1 MGDGKLRRLPRHPA
15 RRDTLLALFCLRLQR
30 RYPYSENELNDVL
43 REVLGQMGSWVD
55 HVTCRR
61 FLVDLGFVKR
71 DRAGR
76 RYFVNFPKVA
86 SVLSDEVI
94 ESSDDPIEA
103 ASAYRL
109 GDD

>member
-1 MGDGKLRRLPRHPA
+1 MGDGKLRRLPRHPE
-15 RRDTLLALFCLRLQR
+15 RRDLLLALISLRLQR
-30 RYPYSENELNDVL
+30 RYPYAENELNDVL

-61 FLVDLGFVKR
+61 YLVDLGFVKR

-76 RYFVNFPKVA
+76 RYFVNFAKLA

-94 ESSDDPIEA
+94 ESDDDPIELA
-103 ASAYRL
+103 LAKRE
-109 GDD
+109 